1 LIVLLRC
8 PALKGGIPGKQR
20 KTTRVAGGRPETLQ
34 KSPIPPHQE
43 SDLSASAAA
52 PNVIITLPDGKTL
65 TFARGITGQEIAA
78 SIGPGLAKAAL
89 ILEVNGKE
97 WDLFRPIEEDASI
110 RIITKKDAKA
120 LELIRHD
127 AAHLLAM
134 AVQELFPGTQVT
146 IGPAIDDGFY
156 YDFARAE
163 PFTPEDLP
171 LIEAKMREIV
181 KQARPTRREVW
192 PRDKAIAH
200 FRELGEHYKA
210 ELIEGIP
217 ANDDV
222 SIYYHGDWHDLC
234 RGPHFCTT
242 AEIGDAFKLTK
253 IAGAYWRGDAKNAQ
267 LQRIYGTA
275 WRDQKEL
282 DAYLERMA
290 EAEKRDHRKL
300 GRELELFTFSPD
312 VGAGLPLWM
321 PNGMVIRQELE
332 FLALNEE
339 RKDGYRRV
347 ATPHIAKEA
356 LYYRSRHLPY
366 YGEGMYAPLDID
378 GENYRLRPMN
388 CPHHHLI
395 YGATRHSYRELP
407 LRIAEYGQDYRY
419 EASGGLSGLMRVRGF
434 CMNDAHIY
442 CRYDQAKDEFIR
454 VMKLHARYY
463 DLFNIKEYYMRL
475 SLPDLDKLDK
485 YVDEPGKWLD
495 ALKVIR
501 QAMDESGLH
510 YVEGKGEAAFYGPK
524 IDFMIK
530 SAIGTEYTISTNQ
543 LDFLATETFDLKYI
557 GEDGAD
563 HPVYVIHRAPLG
575 THERFTAFLIEHY
588 AGAFPTWLAPVQA
601 RVIPISDKAADY
613 AQKVLDALFQTP
625 VVNGTAGLRVDID
638 TSNERMQKK
647 IRDAQLKKIPYML
660 VVGEREAAEGT
671 VAVRLRS
678 GKDLGA
684 MPLETFIARI
694 KSEAESRVDVAE

>member
-1 LIVLLRC
+1 M
-8 PALKGGIPGKQR
+8 
-20 KTTRVAGGRPETLQ
+20 
-34 KSPIPPHQE
+34 
-43 SDLSASAAA
+43 SAA
-52 PNVIITLPDGKTL
+52 PDQVTMTLPDGKAM
-65 TFARGITGQEIAA
+65 TFTRGVTGAEIAA
-78 SIGPGLAKAAL
+78 GIGPGLAKAAL
-89 ILEVNGKE
+89 IIMIDGKE
-97 WDLFRPIEEDASI
+97 WDLFRPIEQDAQI
-110 RIITKKDAKA
+110 RIITKKDPEA

-127 AAHLLAM
+127 MAHILAM
-134 AVQELFPGTQVT
+134 AVQALYPGTQVT
-146 IGPAIDDGFY
+146 IGPAIEDGFY
-156 YDFARAE
+156 YDFARDE

-171 LIEAKMREIV
+171 KIEEEMRKII
-181 KQARPTRREVW
+181 KAGLPTRREVW
-192 PRDKAIAH
+192 PRDQAVDH
-200 FRELGEHYKA
+200 FKGIGEHYKA
-210 ELIEGIP
+210 ELIQSIP
-217 ANDDV
+217 ANEDV
-222 SIYYHGDWHDLC
+222 SIYWHGDWHDLC
-234 RGPHFCTT
+234 RGPHFRTT
-242 AEIGDAFKLTK
+242 AEVGDAFKLTK
-253 IAGAYWRGDAKNAQ
+253 IAGAYWRGDSKNAQ

-275 WRDQKEL
+275 WRDKKEL
-282 DAYLERMA
+282 EDYLHRLE

-339 RKDGYRRV
+339 RKDGYKRV
-347 ATPHIAKEA
+347 ATPHITKEA

-366 YGEGMYAPLDID
+366 YADTMYSPLDID
-378 GENYRLRPMN
+378 GENYYLRPMN

-407 LRIAEYGQDYRY
+407 IRLAEYGQDYRY
-419 EASGGLSGLMRVRGF
+419 EASGGLTGLMRVRGF

-454 VMKLHARYY
+454 VMKLHTRYY
-463 DLFNIKEYYMRL
+463 DLLDIKDYYMRL

-485 YVDEPGKWLD
+485 YVDEPQKWLD
-495 ALKVIR
+495 ALAVIR
-501 QAMDESGLH
+501 QAMDESGLK
-510 YVEGKGEAAFYGPK
+510 YVEAKGEAAFYGPK

-543 LDFLATETFDLKYI
+543 LDFLATQTFDLKYI

-588 AGAFPTWLAPVQA
+588 AGAFPTWLAPIQV
-601 RVIPISDKAADY
+601 RVIPISEKVSDY
-613 AQKVLDALFQTP
+613 AQKVLDQLFTTP

-647 IRDAQLKKIPYML
+647 IRDAQLQKIPYML
-660 VVGEREAAEGT
+660 VVGEREAQEDK

-694 KSEAESRVDVAE
+694 KNEAESRRDVA

>member
-1 LIVLLRC
+1 M
-8 PALKGGIPGKQR
+8 
-20 KTTRVAGGRPETLQ
+20 T
-34 KSPIPPHQE
+34 
-43 SDLSASAAA
+43 
-52 PNVIITLPDGKTL
+52 ITLPDGKAM
-65 TFARGITGQEIAA
+65 TFARGVTGADVAA
-78 SIGPGLAKAAL
+78 AIGPGLAKAAL
-89 ILEVNGKE
+89 AVEVDGQQ
-97 WDLFRPIEEDASI
+97 WDLSRSIERDARL
-110 RIITKKDAKA
+110 RILTRKDPEA

-127 AAHLLAM
+127 AAHVLAM
-134 AVQELFPGTQVT
+134 AVQALYPGTQVT
-146 IGPAIDDGFY
+146 IGPAIEDGFY

-171 LIEAKMREIV
+171 KIEAKMHEIV
-181 KQARPTRREVW
+181 KAALPTRREVW
-192 PRDKAIAH
+192 PRDQAIAH
-200 FRELGEHYKA
+200 FEGLGESYKA
-210 ELIEGIP
+210 ELIRAIPEGE
-217 ANDDV
+217 DV
-222 SIYYHGDWHDLC
+222 SIYFHGDWHDLC
-234 RGPHFCTT
+234 RGPHFATT
-242 AEIGDAFKLTK
+242 APIGDAFKLTK

-275 WRDQKEL
+275 WRDKKEL
-282 DAYLERMA
+282 DEHLIRLE
-290 EAEKRDHRKL
+290 EAERRDHRKL
-300 GRELELFTFSPD
+300 GKELELFTFSPD

-332 FLALNEE
+332 FLALQEE
-339 RKDGYRRV
+339 RKDGYFRV
-347 ATPHIAKEA
+347 ATPHITKEA

-366 YGEGMYAPLDID
+366 YADSMYSPLDID
-378 GENYRLRPMN
+378 GENYYLRPMN

-395 YGATRHSYRELP
+395 YNATRHSYRELP

-442 CRYDQAKDEFIR
+442 CRTDQAKDEFIR
-454 VMKLHARYY
+454 VMRLHARYY
-463 DLFNIKEYYMRL
+463 DLMDIKDYYMRL

-485 YVDEPGKWLD
+485 YVDQPEKWLT
-495 ALKVIR
+495 ALDIIK
-501 QAMDESGLH
+501 QAMKESGYP

-543 LDFLATETFDLKYI
+543 LDFLATPTFELSYI

-588 AGAFPTWLAPVQA
+588 AGAFPVWLAPIQA
-601 RVIPISDKAADY
+601 RVIPITEKVADY
-613 AQKVLDALFQTP
+613 ALEVKDRLFREP
-625 VVNGTAGLRVDID
+625 VVNGTGGLRVDID
-638 TSNERMQKK
+638 LASERMQKK

-660 VVGEREAAEGT
+660 VVGEREAAEGK

-684 MPLETFIARI
+684 MPLEAFVARI
-694 KSEAESRVDVAE
+694 KAEAESRRDVAD